1 MGSFEAFSWRKE
13 VDSAGGVV
21 ARINPMGKTRGRPVK
36 APENRRS
43 VQVCVQLTESERQV
57 VTEAARR
64 TGLSVS
70 EWARRRMLFG
80 TVMDVT

>member
-1 MGSFEAFSWRKE
+1 MTEMKRKPGRP
-13 VDSAGGVV
+13 S
-21 ARINPMGKTRGRPVK
+21 KTR
-36 APENRRS
+36 EDRRGTLVS
-43 VQVCVQLTESERQV
+43 VRLTNAERQV

-80 TVMDVT
+80 TVRDVT